1 MPDNK
6 KRGEDALHKLDRELK
21 SRDRK
26 QKTRPF
32 GVALASLV
40 VILGI
45 AGGIYFL
52 STRDGS
58 EGDIQ
63 AEDTSEAQTT
73 QETPKAEPLSG
84 KRAEALP
91 ATVQCEYEDNGQDGH
106 GAKKPDGK
114 DISTEGTVTVSFDT
128 TQGPIEMDLDRATA
142 PCTTHAISE
151 LADSG
156 FYDDTVCHRMT
167 SGGLNVLQCGDP
179 TGSGAGGPG
188 FSFADEYP
196 TDETDDEDAQNPV
209 VYPRG
214 SVAMANSGP
223 DTNGSQFFL
232 NYDDSELPPNYTY
245 FGTITEEGLKTLDKI
260 AEAGVDTGD
269 QGSNPGGQEDGKPAE
284 EVKIKKATVKA

>member
-32 GVALASLV
+32 GVAAASLV

-73 QETPKAEPLSG
+73 QEAPKAEPLSG

-91 ATVQCEYEDNGQDGH
+91 ATVQCNYEDNGQDGH

-128 TQGPIEMDLDRATA
+128 TQGPIEMDLDRAAA

-151 LADSG
+151 LAESG

-167 SGGLNVLQCGDP
+167 SGVLNVLQCGDP
-179 TGSGAGGPG
+179 TGSGSGGPG
-188 FSFADEYP
+188 FSFGDEYP
-196 TDETDDEDAQNPV
+196 TDEVDEKDAQNPV

-232 NYDDSELPPNYTY
+232 NYDDSELAPNYTY
-245 FGTITEEGLKTLDKI
+245 FATITDKGMKTMDKI
-260 AEAGVDTGD
+260 AKNGVE
-269 QGSNPGGQEDGKPAE
+269 GGQPDGKPAK

>member
-6 KRGEDALHKLDRELK
+6 KRGEDAMHKLDRELK

-32 GVALASLV
+32 GVAVASLV

-58 EGDIQ
+58 EGEIQ
-63 AEDTSEAQTT
+63 AEDTSEAKTT
-73 QETPKAEPLSG
+73 QEAPKAEPLSG

-91 ATVQCEYEDNGQDGH
+91 ATVQCEYKDNGQDGH

-128 TQGPIEMDLDRATA
+128 TQGPIEMNLDRATA

-179 TGSGAGGPG
+179 TGSGTGGPG
-188 FSFADEYP
+188 FSFANEYP
-196 TDETDDEDAQNPV
+196 TDETDDEDLQNPV

-245 FGTITEEGLKTLDKI
+245 FGTITEDGLKTLDKI
-260 AEAGVDTGD
+260 AEAGVDTGE
-269 QGSNPGGQEDGKPAE
+269 QGGLPGGQEDGKPAE

>member
-26 QKTRPF
+26 QKTHPF
-32 GVALASLV
+32 GVAAASLV

-73 QETPKAEPLSG
+73 QEAPKAEPLSG

-91 ATVQCEYEDNGQDGH
+91 ATVQCNYEDNGQDGH

-128 TQGPIEMDLDRATA
+128 TQGPIEMDLDRAAA

-167 SGGLNVLQCGDP
+167 SGVLNVLQCGDP
-179 TGSGAGGPG
+179 TGSGSGGPG
-188 FSFADEYP
+188 FKFADEYP
-196 TDETDDEDAQNPV
+196 ADETDAKDAQNPV

-232 NYDDSELPPNYTY
+232 NYDDSELAPNYTY
-245 FGTITEEGLKTLDKI
+245 FGTISEEGLKTLDKI
-260 AEAGVDTGD
+260 AEAGVDTGE
-269 QGSNPGGQEDGKPAE
+269 QGGHPGQEDGKPAE

>member
-1 MPDNK
+1 M
-6 KRGEDALHKLDRELK
+6 HKLDRELK

-32 GVALASLV
+32 GVAVASLV

-58 EGDIQ
+58 EGEIQ

-73 QETPKAEPLSG
+73 QEAPKAEPLSG

-91 ATVQCEYEDNGQDGH
+91 ATVQCEYKDNGQDGH
-106 GAKKPDGK
+106 GAKTPDGK

-128 TQGPIEMDLDRATA
+128 TQGPIEMNLDRATA

-179 TGSGAGGPG
+179 TGSGTGGPG
-188 FSFADEYP
+188 FSFANEYP
-196 TDETDDEDAQNPV
+196 TDETDDEDLQNPV

-245 FGTITEEGLKTLDKI
+245 FGTITEDGLKTLDKI
-260 AEAGVDTGD
+260 AEAGVDTGE
-269 QGSNPGGQEDGKPAE
+269 QGGLPGGQEDGKPAE

>member
-1 MPDNK
+1 MPNNK

-32 GVALASLV
+32 GVAIASLV

-52 STRDGS
+52 STREGS

-63 AEDTSEAQTT
+63 AEATSEAQST
-73 QETPKAEPLSG
+73 QEAPKAKPLSG

-91 ATVQCEYEDNGQDGH
+91 ATVQCDYEDNKKDGH

-114 DISTEGTVTVSFDT
+114 DISTKGTVTVSFDT
-128 TQGPIEMDLDRATA
+128 TQGPIEMDLDRAAA
-142 PCTTHAISE
+142 PCTAHAISK

-156 FYDDTVCHRMT
+156 FYDDTICHRMT
-167 SGGLNVLQCGDP
+167 SGTLNVLQCGDP
-179 TGSGAGGPG
+179 TGSGSGGPG

-196 TDETDDEDAQNPV
+196 TDETDAKDAQKPV

-214 SVAMANSGP
+214 TVAMANSGP

-232 NYDDSELPPNYTY
+232 NYDDSELAPNYTY
-245 FGTITEEGLKTLDKI
+245 FGTISEEGMKTLDKI
-260 AEAGVDTGD
+260 AEAGVDTSD
-269 QGSNPGGQEDGKPAE
+269 QGGNSGDEKNGKPAK

>member
-1 MPDNK
+1 VPDNK

-179 TGSGAGGPG
+179 TGSGSGGPG

-245 FGTITEEGLKTLDKI
+245 FGTITEDGLKTLDKI
-260 AEAGVDTGD
+260 AKAGVDTGN
-269 QGSNPGGQEDGKPAE
+269 QGDNPGGQKDGKPAE

>member
-32 GVALASLV
+32 GVAAASLV

-73 QETPKAEPLSG
+73 QEAPKAEPLSG

-91 ATVQCEYEDNGQDGH
+91 ATVQCNYEDNGQDGH

-128 TQGPIEMDLDRATA
+128 TQGPIEMDLDRAAA

-151 LADSG
+151 LAESG

-167 SGGLNVLQCGDP
+167 SGVLNVLQCGDP
-179 TGSGAGGPG
+179 TGSGSGGPG
-188 FSFADEYP
+188 FKFADEYP
-196 TDETDDEDAQNPV
+196 ADETDAKDAQNPV

-232 NYDDSELPPNYTY
+232 NYDDSELAPNYTY
-245 FGTITEEGLKTLDKI
+245 FATITDKGMKTMDKI
-260 AEAGVDTGD
+260 AKNGVE
-269 QGSNPGGQEDGKPAE
+269 GGQPDGKPAK